1 MALRTCELRFSKK
14 FSSVLWRK
22 CLNPLNECGLL
33 FFTQLRRGRRTRG
46 HRYPNLHEEFLLSRR
61 GADTEHS
68 YRTTRNIVKLV
79 WSIGGDIQGV
89 AGAHDRVL
97 ATERCLHFPFEQDK
111 GLFEVMPMRWRPA
124 AWRDVH
130 INYAESS
137 ICVVARHGDRVGIA
151 DETDVREV
159 VGLPQREISFGVVWR
174 DR

>member
-79 WSIGGDIQGV
+79 WSIGGDIQGFG
-89 AGAHDRVL
+89 GAHDRLL
-97 ATERCLHFPFEQDK
+97 ATEGCLHLPFKQNES
-111 GLFEVMPMRWRPA
+111 LLEVVPMRRRPA
-124 AWRDVH
+124 TRRDVH
-130 INYAESS
+130 INYAETS
-137 ICVVARHGDRVGIA
+137 IRIFARHGNGVGI
-151 DETDVREV
+151 
-159 VGLPQREISFGVVWR
+159 
-174 DR
+174 